1 MMGQDVAIEQ
11 TPSRCCAVPTGDDMP
26 EVWTLI
32 HGYDGRRGRA
42 LEQSG
47 DGEQIANPT
56 WTGGGPPF
64 TITSRPV
71 CEFALTGGMDD
82 LDA

>member
-1 MMGQDVAIEQ
+1 MQSSSLHETECGTVGDMMGQDVAIEQ

-47 DGEQIANPT
+47 DGEQIAS
-56 WTGGGPPF
+56 PP
-64 TITSRPV
+64 
-71 CEFALTGGMDD
+71 
-82 LDA
+82 